1 MSLGLARP
9 QAGEFAPYAE
19 KYISLVPDDVLGALE
34 QQARQTAQLFVD
46 RPETDGNFRY
56 ASGKWSAKEVL
67 GHIIDT
73 ERIFTYRALRAA
85 RRDRTPM
92 EGFEQDDYV
101 RDGSFGQRT
110 LKSLLDEYQS
120 VRPAT
125 LTLFRSFSGDT
136 WTARSIANQ
145 HEISVRALAFMTA
158 GHELHHIKILRE
170 RYFPLRQ
177 HA

>member
-1 MSLGLARP
+1 MTPARP

-34 QQARQTAQLFVD
+34 EQAKQTLQLYS
-46 RPETDGNFRY
+46 ELQEADGDFRY
-56 ASGKWSAKEVL
+56 APDKWSAKEVL

-101 RDGSFGQRT
+101 RNGGFGHRA
-110 LKSLLDEYQS
+110 LKSLIEEYQS
-120 VRPAT
+120 VRAASI
-125 LTLFRSFSGDT
+125 TLFRSFSGDT
-136 WTARSIANQ
+136 WTARGIANQ
-145 HEISVRALAFMTA
+145 HEVSVRALAFMTA
-158 GHELHHIKILRE
+158 GHELHHVKILRE

>member
-1 MSLGLARP
+1 MNLARP

-19 KYISLVPDDVLGALE
+19 KYISLVPDDVLSALE
-34 QQARQTAQLFVD
+34 QQAKQTVQLYSDRQ
-46 RPETDGNFRY
+46 ETEGDFRY
-56 ASGKWSAKEVL
+56 EPNKWSAKEVL
-67 GHIIDT
+67 GHITDT

-101 RDGSFGQRT
+101 RDGGFGQRT
-110 LKSLLDEYQS
+110 LKSLLEEYQS
-120 VRPAT
+120 VRAASI
-125 LTLFRSFSGDT
+125 TLFRSFSGDT
-136 WTARSIANQ
+136 WTARSVANK

-158 GHELHHIKILRE
+158 GHELHHVKILRE
-170 RYFPLRQ
+170 RYFPLRR

>member
-1 MSLGLARP
+1 MSLARP

-34 QQARQTAQLFVD
+34 QQAKSTLQLYSERKENEGD
-46 RPETDGNFRY
+46 FRY
-56 ASGKWSAKEVL
+56 APDKWSAREVL
-67 GHIIDT
+67 GHVIDT

-85 RRDRTPM
+85 RRDQTPM

-101 RDGSFGQRT
+101 RDGGFGQRT
-110 LKSLLDEYQS
+110 LKSLTEEYQT
-120 VRPAT
+120 VRAASI
-125 LTLFRSFSGDT
+125 TLFRSFSGGT
-136 WTARSIANQ
+136 WTARSVANK

-158 GHELHHIKILRE
+158 GHELHHLKILRE

>member
-1 MSLGLARP
+1 MSLARP

-19 KYISLVPDDVLGALE
+19 KYISLVPDDVLGALDQQTE
-34 QQARQTAQLFVD
+34 QIVQLFAE
-46 RPETDGNFRY
+46 RPETDGDFRY
-56 ASGKWSAKEVL
+56 APDKWSAKEVL
-67 GHIIDT
+67 GHIIDS

-85 RRDRTPM
+85 RRDQTPM

-101 RDGSFGQRT
+101 RNGDFGHRT
-110 LKSLLDEYQS
+110 LKSLIEEYQS
-120 VRPAT
+120 VRAASI
-125 LTLFRSFSGDT
+125 TLFRSFSGDT
-136 WTARSIANQ
+136 WTARSTANQ

-158 GHELHHIKILRE
+158 GHELHHVKILRE

>member
-1 MSLGLARP
+1 MSLARP

-19 KYISLVPDDVLGALE
+19 KYISLVPDDALSALE
-34 QQARQTAQLFVD
+34 QQSRQTEELFAS
-46 RPETDGNFRY
+46 RPETDGDFRY
-56 ASGKWSAKEVL
+56 APDKWSAKEVL

-85 RRDRTPM
+85 RLDKTPM

-101 RDGSFGQRT
+101 RHGGFAQRT
-110 LKSLLDEYQS
+110 LKSLLEEYQS
-120 VRPAT
+120 VRSASI
-125 LTLFRSFSGDT
+125 TLFRSFDGET
-136 WTARSIANQ
+136 WLSRGIANK

-158 GHELHHIKILRE
+158 GHELHHFKILRE